1 MGARRLPASR
11 RHGTHDG
18 IASSCTDARAAC
30 ACPLPRARPV
40 SLSRP
45 KCWQHGVVRHVEP
58 SWDQGARAES
68 ARDGHSRPRMGTAV
82 ARARGGPPASPGSEA
97 SRGSICVSREKRVYS
112 VVCKVTR
119 LIFSHRP
126 PTPLRSAPT
135 RELPACRAYHVRHET
150 NRKVSEPRL
159 PPFTAVGWHTPRR
172 SLATTTQ
179 THTPPTRTSPGLGRG
194 SCLSVW

>member
-68 ARDGHSRPRMGTAV
+68 ARDGRSRPRMGTAV

-97 SRGSICVSREKRVYS
+97 SRGSICVSREKKPSVNTVYMIGFFYLRTGRS
-112 VVCKVTR
+112 KRASSGGRT
-119 LIFSHRP
+119 LSHLAC
-126 PTPLRSAPT
+126 LR
-135 RELPACRAYHVRHET
+135 
-150 NRKVSEPRL
+150 
-159 PPFTAVGWHTPRR
+159 
-172 SLATTTQ
+172 
-179 THTPPTRTSPGLGRG
+179 TRTPWLDPHARASGPAGDRMLGCWAAQAGLDYR
-194 SCLSVW
+194 

>member
-68 ARDGHSRPRMGTAV
+68 ARNGHSRPRTGTAV
-82 ARARGGPPASPGSEA
+82 ARARGGPPASPPRL
-97 SRGSICVSREKRVYS
+97 RGVARVDLCYRERKCVESCNLVRS
-112 VVCKVTR
+112 CGGR
-119 LIFSHRP
+119 LIRLGFP
-126 PTPLRSAPT
+126 PVRFQRS
-135 RELPACRAYHVRHET
+135 RFRFNL
-150 NRKVSEPRL
+150 
-159 PPFTAVGWHTPRR
+159 F
-172 SLATTTQ
+172 TTTGDELCAFVSA
-179 THTPPTRTSPGLGRG
+179 TRIARARLWPVLCVAWGLRFVDPDMI
-194 SCLSVW
+194 L

>member
-97 SRGSICVSREKRVYS
+97 SRGSICVSREKIQKSLFREHVELSSNGGYIRGQT
-112 VVCKVTR
+112 VDGYKTLPNN
-119 LIFSHRP
+119 LICFIRTIKSF
-126 PTPLRSAPT
+126 
-135 RELPACRAYHVRHET
+135 
-150 NRKVSEPRL
+150 N
-159 PPFTAVGWHTPRR
+159 VGRR
-172 SLATTTQ
+172 
-179 THTPPTRTSPGLGRG
+179 
-194 SCLSVW
+194 LSVHCSER